1 MPRRVYRN
9 RAWGPTSGT
18 GSIKGLPVLGL
29 QTSGVRSV
37 ICIYFP
43 RWHWTATAVAGESFM
58 VSLNEVPFGFLDQ
71 LGIFKIKSQPFSARS
86 HDQDFSI

>member
-1 MPRRVYRN
+1 MHIPEQERVGGVVPRRVYRN

-71 LGIFKIKSQPFSARS
+71 LGGCGASA
-86 HDQDFSI
+86 FM